1 MTRSADSWADD
12 PGLTPWLDD
21 AGPAQVPPAPVVPLR
36 RPTAVASD
44 RTARPGLLRPPP
56 RRPVP
61 PVMVG
66 GPPTVVAPPL
76 TAPAAPAAADGYLR
90 DGGAARPVPRRGARG
105 WLFALSGGRLNAGT
119 STRELAE
126 QELIGRIRTPLTGWH
141 TVTVASTKGGV
152 GKTTTSALLGLTLAE
167 HRPDRVVALD
177 ANPDAGNLADRLLG
191 HSATASLRQL
201 LDHDDPDLP
210 ASFTEISRFV
220 HDAGRL
226 QVLASDQDAAMSE
239 AFDRDEYRRVLA
251 LLVRFFT
258 VVVTDSGTGLVHS
271 AMAGALETTRT
282 LVVTGAPTI
291 DAAGHIDRTLDSL
304 SAHGFDELVRDA
316 IVVLS
321 CDRQARSVDP
331 VALKAHFAR
340 RCRAVVAIPR
350 DPHLA
355 EGGRIRLE
363 ALRPATRA
371 AARELAALVG
381 DAFAWDFP
389 ATAGIDTAGGR

>member
-1 MTRSADSWADD
+1 
-12 PGLTPWLDD
+12 
-21 AGPAQVPPAPVVPLR
+21 
-36 RPTAVASD
+36 
-44 RTARPGLLRPPP
+44 
-56 RRPVP
+56 
-61 PVMVG
+61 
-66 GPPTVVAPPL
+66 
-76 TAPAAPAAADGYLR
+76 
-90 DGGAARPVPRRGARG
+90 
-105 WLFALSGGRLNAGT
+105 LFTLSGGRVNPGT

-126 QELIGRIRTPLTGWH
+126 QELLERIRTPLAGWH

-167 HRPDRVVALD
+167 HRADRVVALD

-191 HSATASLRQL
+191 HPAGATLRQL

-271 AMAGALETTRT
+271 AMAGALETTRS

-321 CDRQARSVDP
+321 RDRQARSVDP
-331 VALKAHFAR
+331 VALKAHFER
-340 RCRAVVAIPR
+340 RCRAVVVVPR